1 MNNERRE
8 CVNMDKNTIIK
19 NIAERTGGDIY
30 LGVVGAVRTGKST
43 FIKKVVEN
51 LIVPNITDEYDKKRA
66 LDEIPQSAAGKT
78 IMTTEPKFVPNT
90 AAKINID
97 DFSCN
102 IRLIDCVG
110 YLINN
115 AKGAEDEN
123 GPRLVKT
130 PWYEDSIPF
139 SEAAELGTEKVIKD
153 HSTIGIVMTT
163 DGSIGEFSRNDYLE
177 AEKRVI
183 TELKEIGKPFIVIM
197 NTTHPNDSETIKI
210 SENLNEEYDVPV
222 IPMNVDNMN
231 NKDMYDI
238 LKEALYEFPVLEVK
252 INMPEWIAILNHKH
266 ELKKNYIDAI
276 RESVIE
282 VNKLRDVDTITNHFL
297 NQDSIEKAY
306 LSEVDP
312 STGEVTISLEAP
324 IDLYNSVLSDIIDID
339 VTNKAKLLSIFQEFN
354 ETKKEYDQIKYAL
367 KMVKQTGYG
376 VASPT
381 LEDMKLDTPE
391 ITKQG
396 SRYGVKLRAVAPS
409 IHMIRV
415 DVNSTFEP
423 IIGSEL
429 QSKELINSLMKDYE
443 TEASN
448 IWKSEIFGRSL
459 DVIVQEGIQSKIAL
473 MPDNIRFKLQNTL
486 TKIVNKGSNNM
497 IAIVL

>member
-1 MNNERRE
+1 MKEKE
-8 CVNMDKNTIIK
+8 CDNVMDKNTIIK
-19 NIAERTGGDIY
+19 NIALRTGGDIY

-51 LIVPNITDEYDKKRA
+51 LIVPNIEDEYDRKRA
-66 LDEIPQSAAGKT
+66 LDEVPQSAAGKT
-78 IMTTEPKFVPNT
+78 IMTTEPKFVPNN

-110 YLINN
+110 YLIDN

-130 PWYEDSIPF
+130 PWYDEPIAF
-139 SEAAELGTEKVIKD
+139 SEAAEVGTEKVIRD
-153 HSTIGIVMTT
+153 HSTIGIVVTT
-163 DGSIGEFSRNDYLE
+163 DGSIGEFQRSDYLE
-177 AEKRVI
+177 AESRVI
-183 TELKEIGKPFIVIM
+183 RELKELGKPFIVIV
-197 NTTHPNDSETIKI
+197 NSTHPMLPDTEKI
-210 SENLNEEYDVPV
+210 CEKLRVEHDVPV
-222 IPMNVDNMN
+222 LAMNIENMN
-231 NKDMYDI
+231 QKDMYDI
-238 LKEALYEFPVLEVK
+238 LREALYEFPILEVK
-252 INMPEWIAILNHKH
+252 VNMPEWIAILNPKN
-266 ELKKNYIDAI
+266 EIKKGYIQAI
-276 RESVIE
+276 RESVVE
-282 VNKLRDVDTITNHFL
+282 VDKLRDVEKINQHFL
-297 NQDSIEKAY
+297 GIETISKSY
-306 LSEVDP
+306 LSEIDP
-312 STGEVTISLEAP
+312 ATGEVTINLEAP
-324 IDLYNSVLSDIIDID
+324 ADLYNQVLTDIIKID
-339 VTNKAKLLSIFQEFN
+339 VTNKAELLSLFQDFN
-354 ETKKEYDQIKYAL
+354 EAKKEYDQIKYAL

-396 SRYGVKLRAVAPS
+396 PRYGVKLRATAPS

-429 QSKELINSLMKDYE
+429 QSKELIDYLMKDYDE
-443 TEASN
+443 NPSN

-459 DVIVQEGIQSKIAL
+459 DVIVQEGIQSKL
-473 MPDNIRFKLQNTL
+473 MMMPDNIRFKLQNTL